1 MIRRVIMKFTFG
13 EFKSNKQGAYI
24 LIAAEDIVGFC
35 KKGCG
40 LYGNC
45 DSMVVVDFRYD
56 ALSEIYTVFLANV
69 DNAAI

>member
-35 KKGCG
+35 KRA
-40 LYGNC
+40 
-45 DSMVVVDFRYD
+45 VVFT
-56 ALSEIYTVFLANV
+56 EIVIAW
-69 DNAAI
+69 